1 MFCVKRKLLGE
12 YSGMSEETLNKYGF
26 FFPRILAN
34 KFHREIAVETV
45 ICNGKKKRLKI
56 TNLDHINL
64 IKDV

>member
-1 MFCVKRKLLGE
+1 ME
-12 YSGMSEETLNKYGF
+12 F
-26 FFPRILAN
+26 FFPWILAN

-45 ICNGKKKRLKI
+45 ICNGEKKRLKI